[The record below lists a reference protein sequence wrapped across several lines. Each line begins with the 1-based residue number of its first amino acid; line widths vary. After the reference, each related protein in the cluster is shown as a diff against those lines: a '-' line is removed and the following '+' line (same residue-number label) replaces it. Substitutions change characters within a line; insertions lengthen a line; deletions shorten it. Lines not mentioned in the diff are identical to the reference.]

1 MIWVDT
7 GPLVALCNERDAQ
20 HRRALRE
27 LDALPHIERGVC
39 LPVLTEALFLLSTVY
54 LRKRL
59 ELLFEEGIFEL
70 YPLRES
76 EHRVAEWFQWL
87 EDYREHAPDFADAYL
102 IVASSAEAASRVW
115 TFDREFATV
124 WPMPNG
130 RPVRLA

>member
-39 LPVLTEALFLLSTVY
+39 LPVLTEALFLLSTGY

-76 EHRVAEWFQWL
+76 EHRVAECFQWL

-124 WPMPNG
+124 WRMPNG